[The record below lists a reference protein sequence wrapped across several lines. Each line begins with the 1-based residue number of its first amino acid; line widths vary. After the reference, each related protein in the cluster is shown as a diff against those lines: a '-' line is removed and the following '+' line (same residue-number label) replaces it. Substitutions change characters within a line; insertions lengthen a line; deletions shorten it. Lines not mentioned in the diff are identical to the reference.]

1 MFWVREPH
9 CAAAAGMTNGAPAG
23 DPVQYGI
30 VRDNGDRRIV
40 VQAELGHEIKRP
52 GYVRLVVSMNGDTI
66 IRLQVGGV
74 ATKVVGAAVAQC
86 RYAYVVTVM
95 RGIVRKKP
103 D

>member
-1 MFWVREPH
+1 
-9 CAAAAGMTNGAPAG
+9 
-23 DPVQYGI
+23 
-30 VRDNGDRRIV
+30 
-40 VQAELGHEIKRP
+40 
-52 GYVRLVVSMNGDTI
+52 MNGDTI

>member
-1 MFWVREPH
+1 MTVSRPGHVFIAEVGACGTVR
-9 CAAAAGMTNGAPAG
+9 
-23 DPVQYGI
+23 
-30 VRDNGDRRIV
+30 
-40 VQAELGHEIKRP
+40 QAEQGHEIKRP

-66 IRLQVGGV
+66 IRLKVGGV
-74 ATKVVGAAVAQC
+74 ATKVVGAAVDQC